1 VPKNPP
7 RSAGTGANLPPVREL
22 TPELRAL
29 YDLARGAAQGGI
41 GVDELLERVCVS
53 VVDSLGFERC
63 GVGRFD
69 PETGVITPVVSH
81 GVPREEVPT
90 VNLDEQPLL
99 QRALEQ
105 GEAVLADARDSEGL
119 SSALTEQFGVVT
131 VLAVPLLAEGRCLG
145 FLAADR
151 GGGAFELDES
161 ALDLMTT
168 IGAVGGVLLHR
179 ALESSELENVNEVAR
194 NFIALASH
202 ELRTPAAVVHG
213 IASTLHLR
221 GDLLDAE
228 QLHHLRATL
237 YQQTDRLRR
246 LVDQLLDLSR
256 LEANAVSIS
265 VINFPVRR
273 RVEEL
278 VLMLAADHVF
288 EIELRID
295 PSLETVADPEAFD
308 RIVSN
313 LLTNALRYG
322 KPPVSVDAQQ
332 TDRHFRLA
340 VEDHGDGVAGDFVPH
355 LFERFARGSPAGHG
369 AIGSGLGL
377 SIAQSYARAHGGDL
391 LYGTASP
398 SGARFELV
406 LPVS

>member
-1 VPKNPP
+1 VN
-7 RSAGTGANLPPVREL
+7 V
-22 TPELRAL
+22 
-29 YDLARGAAQGGI
+29 
-41 GVDELLERVCVS
+41 LLERVCAS
-53 VVDSLGFERC
+53 VVESLGFERC
-63 GVGRFD
+63 GVGRFN
-69 PETGVITPVVSH
+69 PETLEITPVVSH
-81 GVPREEVPT
+81 GVPLDQAPIVR
-90 VNLDEQPLL
+90 LDEQPLL
-99 QRALEQ
+99 QRALER
-105 GEAVLADARDSEGL
+105 GEAVLADARDPEGL
-119 SSALTEQFGVVT
+119 SPTLTERFGVVT
-131 VLAVPLLAEGRCLG
+131 ILAVPLLAEGRCLG

-151 GGGAFELDES
+151 GGGSFELDQG
-161 ALDLMTT
+161 ALDLATT
-168 IGAVGGVLLHR
+168 IGAFAGALLHR
-179 ALESSELENVNEVAR
+179 ALETTELENANELSR

-237 YQQTDRLRR
+237 YHQTDRLRR

-256 LEANAVSIS
+256 LEANAISIS

-278 VLMLAADHVF
+278 VLMLAGDHVA
-288 EIELRID
+288 EIDVRID

-322 KPPVSVDAQQ
+322 KPPVLVNARQ

-340 VEDHGDGVAGDFVPH
+340 VEDRGEGVAGEFVPH
-355 LFERFARGSPAGHG
+355 LFERFARGDPAGGG
-369 AIGSGLGL
+369 ALGSGLGL

-391 LYGTASP
+391 LYGAASP
-398 SGARFELV
+398 GGARFELV
-406 LPVS
+406 LPVG

>member
-1 VPKNPP
+1 MPKNPP
-7 RSAGTGANLPPVREL
+7 RPPGTGANLPPVREL

-81 GVPREEVPT
+81 GVPRDEVPA

-99 QRALEQ
+99 QRALER
-105 GEAVLADARDSEGL
+105 GEAVLADARGSGGL

-151 GGGAFELDES
+151 GGGAFDLDES

-168 IGAVGGVLLHR
+168 IGAFGGALLHR
-179 ALESSELENVNEVAR
+179 ALESSELESVNEVAR

-221 GDLLDAE
+221 GDLLAAE

-256 LEANAVSIS
+256 LEANAISIS

-340 VEDHGDGVAGDFVPH
+340 V
-355 LFERFARGSPAGHG
+355 
-369 AIGSGLGL
+369 
-377 SIAQSYARAHGGDL
+377 
-391 LYGTASP
+391 
-398 SGARFELV
+398 
-406 LPVS
+406 

>member
-1 VPKNPP
+1 
-7 RSAGTGANLPPVREL
+7 
-22 TPELRAL
+22 
-29 YDLARGAAQGGI
+29 
-41 GVDELLERVCVS
+41 LLERVCVA

-69 PETGVITPVVSH
+69 PETRNIIPVVSH
-81 GVPREEVPT
+81 GVPLEDAPT
-90 VNLDEQPLL
+90 VSLDDQPLL
-99 QRALEQ
+99 LRALER
-105 GEAVLADARDSEGL
+105 GEAVLGDARDPGGL
-119 SSALTEQFGVVT
+119 SPGITEQFGVET
-131 VLAVPLLAEGRCLG
+131 ILTVPLLAEGRCLG

-151 GGGAFELDES
+151 GGGAFELDQ
-161 ALDLMTT
+161 AGLDLMST
-168 IGAVGGVLLHR
+168 IGAFGGALLHR
-179 ALESSELENVNEVAR
+179 AIESTELEHVNEIAR

-221 GDLLDAE
+221 GDLLDAD
-228 QLHHLRATL
+228 QLHHLGATL

-256 LEANAVSIS
+256 LEANAISIS

-278 VLMLAADHVF
+278 MLMLAGDHVS
-288 EIELRID
+288 EIELHID

-322 KPPVSVDAQQ
+322 TPPVLVDARQ
-332 TDRHFRLA
+332 TDRHFRLT
-340 VEDHGDGVAGDFVPH
+340 VEDRGKGVADEFVPQ
-355 LFERFARGSPAGHG
+355 LFERFTRGDSTGRTTV
-369 AIGSGLGL
+369 GSGLGL

-391 LYGTASP
+391 LYGEASP

-406 LPVS
+406 LPVG

>member
-1 VPKNPP
+1 MPDNPP
-7 RSAGTGANLPPVREL
+7 RRAETGPNLPPVRGL

-29 YDLARGAAQGGI
+29 YDLARGAAQGGV
-41 GVDELLERVCVS
+41 GVNELLERVCVS

-63 GVGRFD
+63 GVGRFN
-69 PETGVITPVVSH
+69 PETGEITPVVSH
-81 GVPREEVPT
+81 GVPLDELPT
-90 VNLDEQPLL
+90 VRLDEQPLF
-99 QRALEQ
+99 QRALER
-105 GEAVLADARDSEGL
+105 GEAVLADARDPEGL
-119 SSALTEQFGVVT
+119 STALTEQFGAVT
-131 VLAVPLLAEGRCLG
+131 ILAVPLLAEGRCLG

-151 GGGAFELDES
+151 GGGVFDLDES
-161 ALDLMTT
+161 TLDLMTT
-168 IGAVGGVLLHR
+168 IGAFAGAFLHR
-179 ALESSELENVNEVAR
+179 ALESTELENVSELSR

-202 ELRTPAAVVHG
+202 ELKTPAAVVHG

-237 YQQTDRLRR
+237 YHQTDRLRR

-256 LEANAVSIS
+256 LEANAISIC

-278 VLMLAADHVF
+278 VLMLAGDHVS

-322 KPPVSVDAQQ
+322 KPPVLVDARQ
-332 TDRHFRLA
+332 TDRHFRLG
-340 VEDHGDGVAGDFVPH
+340 VEDRGEGVTGDFVPH
-355 LFERFARGSPAGHG
+355 LFERFARGDPAGSG
-369 AIGSGLGL
+369 AMGSGLGL
-377 SIAQSYARAHGGDL
+377 SIAQSYARAQGGDL
-391 LYGTASP
+391 LYAEASP

>member
-1 VPKNPP
+1 VPDNPP
-7 RSAGTGANLPPVREL
+7 RSAGTGAKLSPVREL

-29 YDLARGAAQGGI
+29 YDLARGAATGGV

-69 PETGVITPVVSH
+69 PETREITPVVSH
-81 GVPREEVPT
+81 GVPLDEVPT
-90 VNLDEQPLL
+90 VKLDEQPLF
-99 QRALEQ
+99 QRALER
-105 GEAVLADARDSEGL
+105 GEAVLADAQDPEGL
-119 SSALTEQFGVVT
+119 SPALTEQFGVVT
-131 VLAVPLLAEGRCLG
+131 ILAVPLLAEGRCLG

-151 GGGAFELDES
+151 GGGAFDLDKH

-168 IGAVGGVLLHR
+168 IGAFAGALLHR
-179 ALESSELENVNEVAR
+179 TLESTELESVNELSR

-221 GDLLDAE
+221 GDLLDTE

-256 LEANAVSIS
+256 LEANAISIS
-265 VINFPVRR
+265 VTNFPVRR

-278 VLMLAADHVF
+278 VLMLAGDHVA
-288 EIELRID
+288 EIELHID

-322 KPPVSVDAQQ
+322 KPPVLVNARQN
-332 TDRHFRLA
+332 DRHFRLA
-340 VEDHGDGVAGDFVPH
+340 VEDRGEGVAGNFVPH
-355 LFERFARGSPAGHG
+355 LFERFARGDPAGRG
-369 AIGSGLGL
+369 AGGSGLGL

-391 LYGTASP
+391 LYGEASP

>member
-1 VPKNPP
+1 
-7 RSAGTGANLPPVREL
+7 
-22 TPELRAL
+22 
-29 YDLARGAAQGGI
+29 
-41 GVDELLERVCVS
+41 
-53 VVDSLGFERC
+53 
-63 GVGRFD
+63 
-69 PETGVITPVVSH
+69 
-81 GVPREEVPT
+81 
-90 VNLDEQPLL
+90 
-99 QRALEQ
+99 
-105 GEAVLADARDSEGL
+105 
-119 SSALTEQFGVVT
+119 
-131 VLAVPLLAEGRCLG
+131 
-145 FLAADR
+145 
-151 GGGAFELDES
+151 
-161 ALDLMTT
+161 
-168 IGAVGGVLLHR
+168 
-179 ALESSELENVNEVAR
+179 
-194 NFIALASH
+194 
-202 ELRTPAAVVHG
+202 VHG

-228 QLHHLRATL
+228 QHHHLSATL

-256 LEANAVSIS
+256 LEANAISIS

-278 VLMLAADHVF
+278 VLMLAVDHVF

-313 LLTNALRYG
+313 LLTNALRHG
-322 KPPVSVDAQQ
+322 KPPVSVDARQ

-340 VEDHGDGVAGDFVPH
+340 VEDHGEGVPGDFVPH
-355 LFERFARGSPAGHG
+355 LFERFARGAPAAPGTVG
-369 AIGSGLGL
+369 AGLGL

-391 LYGTASP
+391 LYGKVSP

>member
-1 VPKNPP
+1 
-7 RSAGTGANLPPVREL
+7 VREL

-29 YDLARGAAQGGI
+29 YDLVRGAAQGRV
-41 GVDELLERVCVS
+41 GVDELLERVCMS
-53 VVDSLGFERC
+53 VVDGLGFDRC
-63 GVGRFD
+63 GVARFD
-69 PETGVITPVVSH
+69 PETLEITPLVSH
-81 GVPREEVPT
+81 GVPLDEAPAVS
-90 VNLDEQPLL
+90 LDEQPLL
-99 QRALEQ
+99 QRALER
-105 GEAVLADARDSEGL
+105 GEAVLADARDPGGVSPA
-119 SSALTEQFGVVT
+119 SAEQLGVVT
-131 VLAVPLLAEGRCLG
+131 ILAVPLLSEGRCLG

-151 GGGAFELDES
+151 GEGPFELDELS
-161 ALDLMTT
+161 LELMTA
-168 IGAVGGVLLHR
+168 IGAFAGVLLHR
-179 ALESSELENVNEVAR
+179 AIETTRLEDASELSR

-221 GDLLDAE
+221 GDLLDTE

-256 LEANAVSIS
+256 LEANAISIS

-278 VLMLAADHVF
+278 VLMLAGDQGT
-288 EIELRID
+288 EINLRID

-322 KPPVSVDAQQ
+322 EPPVLVDARQ
-332 TDRHFRLA
+332 TDRHFRLS
-340 VEDHGDGVAGDFVPH
+340 VEDRGDGVAGEFVPH
-355 LFERFARGSPAGHG
+355 LFERFARGDPAGAG
-369 AIGSGLGL
+369 ASGSGLGL

-391 LYGTASP
+391 LYGPASP

>member
-1 VPKNPP
+1 VPEHSP
-7 RSAGTGANLPPVREL
+7 RPAGTGANLPPVREL

-69 PETGVITPVVSH
+69 SKTGDITPVVSH
-81 GVPREEVPT
+81 GVPKDEVPT
-90 VNLDEQPLL
+90 VRLDEQPLL
-99 QRALEQ
+99 QRALER

-119 SSALTEQFGVVT
+119 SSALSEQFNVVT
-131 VLAVPLLAEGRCLG
+131 ILAVPLLAEGRCLG

-151 GGGAFELDES
+151 GGGTFDLDQS

-168 IGAVGGVLLHR
+168 IGAFGGVLLHR
-179 ALESSELENVNEVAR
+179 AIESSELESVNEVAR

-221 GDLLDAE
+221 GDLLDTE
-228 QLHHLRATL
+228 QLHHLRTTL
-237 YQQTDRLRR
+237 YQQTDRLQR

-256 LEANAVSIS
+256 LEANAISIS

-278 VLMLAADHVF
+278 VLMLAGDHAS
-288 EIELRID
+288 EIDLRID

-322 KPPVSVDAQQ
+322 KPPVSVDARQ

-355 LFERFARGSPAGHG
+355 LFERFARGDPATHG
-369 AIGSGLGL
+369 TIGSGLGL
-377 SIAQSYARAHGGDL
+377 SIAQSYARSHGGDL
-391 LYGTASP
+391 LYEPASP

>member
-1 VPKNPP
+1 M
-7 RSAGTGANLPPVREL
+7 REL

-29 YDLARGAAQGGI
+29 YDLARDAAQGGI
-41 GVDELLERVCVS
+41 GADELLERVCVAT
-53 VVDSLGFERC
+53 VDSLGFERC

-69 PETGVITPVVSH
+69 PETKEITPVVAH
-81 GVPREEVPT
+81 GARLDEAPT
-90 VNLDEQPLL
+90 VSLDEQPLL
-99 QRALEQ
+99 QLALER
-105 GEAVLADARDSEGL
+105 GEAVLADARGSEGL
-119 SSALTEQFGVVT
+119 APALTEQFGVGT
-131 VLAVPLLAEGRCLG
+131 VLVVPLLAEGHCLG

-151 GGGAFELDES
+151 GGAPFDLDKS

-168 IGAVGGVLLHR
+168 IGAFGAALLHR
-179 ALESSELENVNEVAR
+179 AIESTELENVNEIAR

-221 GDLLDAE
+221 GDLLDPE
-228 QLHHLRATL
+228 QLTQLRATL

-256 LEANAVSIS
+256 LEANAISIS
-265 VINFPVRR
+265 VTNFPVRR

-278 VLMLAADHVF
+278 VLMLAGDNAS

-322 KPPVSVDAQQ
+322 SPPVLVDARQ

-340 VEDHGDGVAGDFVPH
+340 VEDRGEGVAGDFVPH
-355 LFERFARGSPAGHG
+355 LFERFARGDPGRGAG
-369 AIGSGLGL
+369 GSGLGL
-377 SIAQSYARAHGGDL
+377 SIAKSYARAQGGDL
-391 LYGTASP
+391 LYGEASP